1 MNHDFQKKLELYK
14 EGKLNEN
21 QVSELE
27 AEIDKFTALQEYL
40 KDDDN
45 DLFEELKNITPT
57 KTETKD
63 VKRIKRGVNIRL
75 ISTTI
80 IIVLATLVTIQ
91 FLYRVSSNITS
102 SLFALDHKERFVESQ
117 KIGQL
122 VQMFHPQY
130 ELNGIGGYDYG
141 FAKQAFQT
149 SSYNKVGNTLIEEFE
164 IKINYS
170 FGKPIK
176 VVTGPAKEPVM
187 LDWGISPLRNHYDP
201 LLGFEP
207 LENAPQGTKAQI
219 FILFKE
225 ALTASELQNK
235 IISQLNVD
243 TVTLDFTPVVI
254 VDSIFLIANSSY
266 FQFTPVYPY
275 DTNNAKLLEDN
286 PDKQELYESMDDEA
300 HQESLI
306 QNLHLIK
313 DNERLLQ
320 AMYYVDMLD
329 GINIDDAIGKVEQNG
344 AEYVGMYIS
353 ADSKE
358 LLELKG
364 HPNIGGITVENI
376 VLW

>member
-1 MNHDFQKKLELYK
+1 MNHEFQKKLDLYK
-14 EGKLNEN
+14 EGKLNQN
-21 QVSELE
+21 QVADIE
-27 AEIDKFTALQEYL
+27 AEIDKFTTLQEYL

-45 DLFEELKNITPT
+45 DLFEELKNLTPPT
-57 KTETKD
+57 ETETKN
-63 VKRIKRGVNIRL
+63 VKRIKRGVNLRL

-91 FLYRVSSNITS
+91 FLYRVSSNITT

-117 KIGQL
+117 KVGQL
-122 VQMFHPQY
+122 IKMFHPQY

-164 IKINYS
+164 MKINYS
-170 FGKPIK
+170 FGN
-176 VVTGPAKEPVM
+176 PVILGTAPVKAPLI
-187 LDWGISPLRNHYDP
+187 LDWNNPLAYNG

-219 FILFKE
+219 FVTFNESLN
-225 ALTASELQNK
+225 ASELQTK
-235 IISQLNVD
+235 IINQLNVD
-243 TVTLDFTPVVI
+243 TETLEFTPVVI
-254 VDSIFLIANSSY
+254 IDSTIIIANSSY
-266 FQFTPVYPY
+266 FQFTPVYPF
-275 DTNNAKLLEDN
+275 DANNAKLLEDI
-286 PDKQELYESMDDEA
+286 PDKQELYDSMDDA
-300 HQESLI
+300 THQESLI
-306 QNLHLIK
+306 QNLQLIK
-313 DNERLLQ
+313 HNERLLQ

-329 GINIDDAIGKVEQNG
+329 GVNLDHAIQKVEQNG
-344 AEYVGMYIS
+344 VEYVGMYIS

-358 LLELKG
+358 LLELRG